1 MIGYINNQLQDI
13 AGFLDST
20 KKNIDTRNKAINDS
34 VKDLLEVMTS
44 LKALDEK
51 REDIELV
58 LDRIEEVLKTFDKR
72 YDKKKDAEMKKVAKL
87 M

>member
-20 KKNIDTRNKAINDS
+20 KKNIDTRNKAINDN

-58 LDRIEEVLKTFDKR
+58 LDRVEEVLRPLTSGMTRRKMQR
-72 YDKKKDAEMKKVAKL
+72 
-87 M
+87 